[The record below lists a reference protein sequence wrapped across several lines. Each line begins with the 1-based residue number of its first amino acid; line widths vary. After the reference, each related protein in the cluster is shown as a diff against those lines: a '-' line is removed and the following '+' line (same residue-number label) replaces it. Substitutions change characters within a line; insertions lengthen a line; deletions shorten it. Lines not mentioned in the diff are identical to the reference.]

1 MNVSIRRRSVDCV
14 SDLTID
20 RWLLGETPGSDEA
33 RELEVHM
40 RHCAVCAARLGSL
53 RNLYSNQ
60 PTDEVA
66 TTVMEL
72 AEAPRPAARE
82 SGVVQVIVMRDG
94 LLVGTEYFTAGRWVI
109 GSKPNADLS
118 LGEGPSPAHALLVFH
133 DGSVAVESREGP
145 VFVNGVRLQ
154 RALVRPTDEVWI
166 GPYALRTRVIT
177 ERWSWPAMISAPART
192 VELPTVIERPL
203 ANDSHLHASLWW
215 GASQVSVH
223 RVDAVL
229 SSEAVRGWG
238 FEADVRARR
247 LTDGTWAVNS
257 ARGELRLSMNEAT
270 SVEAGA
276 LRLVLSVQPRAATL
290 PARRLEERRFP
301 LILLAM
307 FAVFAAL
314 AAMAPARGDEEDFLP
329 RAIPPVH
336 VTITPPA
343 PKAAPAPAS
352 APEVAP
358 KAVAAKPTP
367 KTIRRA
373 SPPPPRNRFEAL
385 DRITSSAIKVAS
397 ALGRTGNAPKTKRA
411 YGAVL
416 PAMGTPSPLALGF
429 GAPDLGSGRAALRAA
444 GELRGGGY
452 GREGRVGGTVVGPV
466 TSQRLGVAPKQTGSI
481 DRDGVAKVISQHLSE
496 VQRCY
501 EASLLLEGSDGGR
514 LAVEW
519 TISPAGAVIHARVA
533 STTLKQASVPQCVLR
548 ALRSWTFPKAR
559 GGNVVISYPFVFQSS
574 AYR

>member
-1 MNVSIRRRSVDCV
+1 MNVPIRRRSIDCV

-40 RHCAVCAARLGSL
+40 QHCAVCAARLGSL

-72 AEAPRPAARE
+72 TEAPHPSARE

-109 GSKPNADLS
+109 GSKTNADLS

-145 VFVNGVRLQ
+145 VFVNGMRLQ

-192 VELPTVIERPL
+192 VELPTVVERPVTHE
-203 ANDSHLHASLWW
+203 SVLHASVWW

-223 RVDAVL
+223 RVDEVL
-229 SSEAVRGWG
+229 SSELVRSWG
-238 FEADVRARR
+238 FEGDVRARR
-247 LTDGTWAVNS
+247 MTNGTWMVNAS
-257 ARGELRLSMNEAT
+257 RGELRLSMNEAT
-270 SVEAGA
+270 SFESGA
-276 LRLVLSVQPRAATL
+276 LRLVLSVQPHAATL
-290 PARRLEERRFP
+290 PARKFEERRFP
-301 LILLAM
+301 IILVAM
-307 FAVFAAL
+307 FAIFAAL
-314 AAMAPARGDEEDFLP
+314 TAMAPARGDEEDFVP
-329 RAIPPVH
+329 RPIRPVH

-343 PKAAPAPAS
+343 PKAAPVPAS
-352 APEVAP
+352 APDVAP
-358 KAVAAKPTP
+358 PAVAVKPTP

-385 DRITSSAIKVAS
+385 DRITSSAVKVAG
-397 ALGRTGNAPKTKRA
+397 ALGRMGSAPKTKRA

-416 PAMGTPSPLALGF
+416 PAMGTPSTMAMGF
-429 GAPDLGSGRAALRAA
+429 GAPDVGIGRAGLRAA

-452 GREGRVGGTVVGPV
+452 GREGRIGGAVLGPV
-466 TSQRLGVAPKQTGSI
+466 KSQRLGVASKQPGTI
-481 DRDGVAKVISQHLSE
+481 DREGVAKVISQHLTE

-519 TISPAGAVIHARVA
+519 TISSAGSVLQARVA

-548 ALRSWTFPKAR
+548 ALRSWTFPKAV